1 MMPEIVYYCQN
12 TGSVGYIFKI
22 KKMVFNMK
30 YDYKDWFEKYGKC
43 VEAVNRLCE
52 LNASK
57 YDINRCESTT
67 AVMNFSMQDINSYFK
82 KNNRTSAELCFLIRN
97 IDVIITSIL
106 DLNHDLLGIGLCKQD
121 RAIKKCFDQPEIIH
135 NFRTLRSLL
144 LAHPVDTDYTNDKGQ
159 RETVYLEDIL
169 PASLMDELMKLGDHD
184 YVLRMCHPDTGF
196 PHLKPLK
203 IDTDIIPVINEIVN
217 GIKLLTEKLQK
228 IISEYEKKLQNE
240 PLIIDNS
247 DIEKYIMTLD
257 GELKKRYPS
266 CVTDTEYND
275 GSVKHY
281 SIVYGCLK
289 YIKASFLSK
298 TQEKYDIFLDYI
310 MSELKRIEKDLQ
322 AMTYDSSEESY
333 FSLCRNPDFAK
344 NESYAKEKMT
354 YLDESDA
361 TSFTEEDIPNTTP
374 SNALWGIQQ
383 FKSLIPY
390 IEQYIS
396 VDTTVSD
403 RELYCE
409 YVAAIYLS
417 NISERN

>member
-1 MMPEIVYYCQN
+1 MD
-12 TGSVGYIFKI
+12 
-22 KKMVFNMK
+22 
-30 YDYKDWFEKYGKC
+30 YDYKDWTEKYNHCAKS
-43 VEAVNRLCE
+43 VMRICE
-52 LNASK
+52 LNSK
-57 YDINRCESTT
+57 YDINRCMSAI

-82 KNNRTSAELCFLIRN
+82 NNNRTSAELCFLIRN

-106 DLNHDLLGIGLCKQD
+106 DLNHDLLGIGLSKKD
-121 RAIKKCFDQPEIIH
+121 KAIKKCFDQPEIIH
-135 NFRTLRSLL
+135 SFRTLRSLL
-144 LAHPVDTDYTNDKGQ
+144 LAHPIDTDYTNDDDQ
-159 RETVYLEDIL
+159 NETVYLEDIL
-169 PASLMDELMKLGDHD
+169 PASPMMDKLIKLGEHD
-184 YVLRMCHPDTGF
+184 YILRMCHPDTEF
-196 PHLKPLK
+196 SHFKPLK
-203 IDTDIIPVINEIVN
+203 IDTDIIPAINEIVN
-217 GIKLLTEKLQK
+217 GIELLTGKLQK

-310 MSELKRIEKDLQ
+310 MSELKRVEKDLQ
-322 AMTYDSSEESY
+322 AMTYESSEESY
-333 FSLCRNPDFAK
+333 FSLCYNPDFAK
-344 NESYAKEKMT
+344 NESYAKEKMA
-354 YLDESDA
+354 YLDESDT
-361 TSFTEEDIPNTTP
+361 TSFTEEDIPDTTP
-374 SNALWGIQQ
+374 SNTLWGVQQ
-383 FKSLIPY
+383 FKKLIPY
-390 IEQYIS
+390 IEQYIP

-409 YVAAIYLS
+409 YIAAEYLS
-417 NISERN
+417 NIERN

>member
-1 MMPEIVYYCQN
+1 MD
-12 TGSVGYIFKI
+12 
-22 KKMVFNMK
+22 
-30 YDYKDWFEKYGKC
+30 YDYKDWTEKHNHC
-43 VEAVNRLCE
+43 VESVRRICE
-52 LNASK
+52 LDSK
-57 YDINRCESTT
+57 YDINRCASAM
-67 AVMNFSMQDINSYFK
+67 AVMNFSMQDIDGYFK
-82 KNNRTSAELCFLIRN
+82 NNNRTPAELCFLIRN

-106 DLNHDLLGIGLCKQD
+106 DLNHDLLDVGLNRQD
-121 RAIKKCFDQPEIIH
+121 KAIERCFNQPEIIH
-135 NFRTLRSLL
+135 DFRTLRSLL
-144 LAHPVDTDYTNDKGQ
+144 LAHPVDTDYINDDGQ
-159 RETVYLEDIL
+159 SETVYLEDIL
-169 PASLMDELMKLGDHD
+169 PANPMMDKLIKLEEHD
-184 YVLRMCHPDTGF
+184 YTLRMCHPDTEF
-196 PHLKPLK
+196 SHFKPLK

-228 IISEYEKKLQNE
+228 IISEYEKNLQNE

-247 DIEKYIMTLD
+247 DIEKYIMTLH

-333 FSLCRNPDFAK
+333 FSLCHNPDFAK

-354 YLDESDA
+354 YLDKSDA

-374 SNALWGIQQ
+374 SNALWGVQQ

-390 IEQYIS
+390 IEQYIP

-409 YVAAIYLS
+409 YIAAEYLS
-417 NISERN
+417 NIERN